1 MTRNADI
8 DADALYDEDL
18 DYREFMADLMK
29 QRRKLAPIRLEMSG
43 NLDIGSVMML
53 DNYLGLEEKYVFHSS
68 VPLDFSFV
76 FQIQDMLRK
85 NENLFYAK
93 RTPQKSTM
101 FQDGR
106 SMIEQIKEGDK
117 LLSYPYESIRPFLR
131 LLTEAAE
138 DENVVSIKMTLYRL
152 AKQSKVIEALIEAA
166 ENGKEVV
173 VLVELRAGLTRR
185 IILTG
190 PKCLRR
196 PAAMLSTAF
205 WTQDPQQDHPGC
217 QKGRGRNPP
226 LRPSG
231 YGKLQ

>member
-1 MTRNADI
+1 MYSTLR
-8 DADALYDEDL
+8 
-18 DYREFMADLMK
+18 F
-29 QRRKLAPIRLEMSG
+29 RLTF
-43 NLDIGSVMML
+43 LL
-53 DNYLGLEEKYVFHSS
+53 L
-68 VPLDFSFV
+68 

-152 AKQSKVIEALIEAA
+152 AKQSKVIE
-166 ENGKEVV
+166 
-173 VLVELRAGLTRR
+173 R
-185 IILTG
+185 
-190 PKCLRR
+190 
-196 PAAMLSTAF
+196 
-205 WTQDPQQDHPGC
+205 
-217 QKGRGRNPP
+217 
-226 LRPSG
+226 
-231 YGKLQ
+231 